1 MNHRFLIDFCV
12 FYSLFFR
19 GPCVDYREILSVTR
33 AHGVTLNKRF
43 YYYYYYY
50 YYYYLY
56 KYTIK

>member
-1 MNHRFLIDFCV
+1 MNHRFFIDFCV

-43 YYYYYYY
+43 
-50 YYYYLY
+50 LLLLLLLLLLLPL
-56 KYTIK
+56 

>member
-43 YYYYYYY
+43 
-50 YYYYLY
+50 LLLLLLLLSLLLLLLLPL
-56 KYTIK
+56 